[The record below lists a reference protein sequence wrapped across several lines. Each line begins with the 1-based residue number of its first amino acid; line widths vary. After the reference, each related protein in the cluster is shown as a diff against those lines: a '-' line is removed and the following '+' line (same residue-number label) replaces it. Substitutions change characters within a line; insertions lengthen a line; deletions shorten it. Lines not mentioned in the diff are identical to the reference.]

1 MPTPNEIRRHRSP
14 IGEMVLL
21 DDGVIVH
28 TLDEGAVVD
37 TRVADQVIRDTEL
50 LAAGQPVA
58 VVVDLR
64 KVAYADLESREVFAN
79 KPSESVE
86 VATALVVGQ
95 RVAQFLAT
103 RWVDHSKPNRDT
115 AIFEEVD
122 EAVSWAAERLTQPR

>member
-1 MPTPNEIRRHRSP
+1 
-14 IGEMVLL
+14 MVLL

-28 TLDEGAVVD
+28 TLDEGAVID
-37 TRVADQVIRDTEL
+37 TRVAAQVIRDTEL

-86 VATALVVGQ
+86 VATALVVGP

-103 RWVDHSKPNRDT
+103 RWVDHSKPTRDT
-115 AIFEEVD
+115 SIFEDVD
-122 EAVSWAAERLTQPR
+122 EAVSWAEGRLSPESDDRDETAPSS